1 MENLQPGWD
10 QSEASLDCESK
21 TGEFL
26 LTWDNHRKNA
36 SEAFS
41 SLRKDEFFC
50 DVTLACQD
58 QQFKAHKV
66 VLAASSLFFEQV
78 LQNHKHPNPLIYLKG
93 VEVKHM
99 EWLLDF
105 MYCGVVSLQ
114 QVEVEDFLRA
124 GEELSVK
131 GLTVMVTPEF
141 PAPPRKTFETSAS
154 PSMKINTSTS
164 SPLKVKTPLVKEIKP
179 HFDNCVQTIEDSPT
193 QAKTK
198 FAPGSPLVTKHSS
211 LTITYYG
218 QDTNENNSIEEKV
231 VQVKNEQTA
240 AMADEDLLQGVEK
253 WEDLENY
260 AFVINTNEQRA
271 GHHILG
277 CSICGKVVEEK
288 WNGRKRAMD
297 RMMSH
302 IEDKHFR
309 QAFNHPCAVCEET
322 FHSMAMLQ
330 NHMRKNHTVSEITIS
345 EMLS

>member
-21 TGEFL
+21 TDEFL
-26 LTWDNHRKNA
+26 LTWDNHWKNA

-66 VLAASSLFFEQV
+66 VLAASSRFFEKV

-105 MYCGVVSLQ
+105 MYCGEVSLQ

-253 WEDLENY
+253 W
-260 AFVINTNEQRA
+260 
-271 GHHILG
+271 
-277 CSICGKVVEEK
+277 
-288 WNGRKRAMD
+288 
-297 RMMSH
+297 
-302 IEDKHFR
+302 
-309 QAFNHPCAVCEET
+309 
-322 FHSMAMLQ
+322 
-330 NHMRKNHTVSEITIS
+330 
-345 EMLS
+345 